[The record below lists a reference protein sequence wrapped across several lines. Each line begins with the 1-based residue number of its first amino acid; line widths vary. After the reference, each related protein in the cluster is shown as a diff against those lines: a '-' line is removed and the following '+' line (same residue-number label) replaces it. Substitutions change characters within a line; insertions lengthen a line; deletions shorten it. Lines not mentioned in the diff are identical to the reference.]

1 MFLRFQLKLIITAL
15 AATFAIAAPAA
26 AAAQEKIDLSAEI
39 GAATEYVSKGVEKSM
54 DEPHVYVTATASRGL
69 VYAKVYATA
78 VEMSQGSDSEIL
90 TTVGVTPE
98 AAGFE
103 FDFKGVYRLRPG
115 TRDGV
120 DSTYWEVEAD
130 VTRKT
135 GPVSTRLRVNYTP
148 DGFAGAKEAWW
159 IEANSTLKVA
169 KRTKISAALGRR
181 VVENGTDFTAWNVGV
196 RQGLVK
202 NLEAD
207 VRWYGTSKGD
217 SLRGQYRPGLVGSL
231 ILKI

>member
-1 MFLRFQLKLIITAL
+1 MFSGFQLKRAISGL
-15 AATFAIAAPAA
+15 AAIFAASAAGA
-26 AAAQEKIDLSAEI
+26 AAAQDKIDLSAEI

-54 DEPHVYVTATASRGL
+54 DEPHVYVTATASKGIAY
-69 VYAKVYATA
+69 VKVYATA

-98 AAGFE
+98 AGGFE
-103 FDFKGVYRLRPG
+103 FDVKGIYRLRPG

-159 IEANSTLKVA
+159 IEANSTVKVA
-169 KRTKISAALGRR
+169 KRTKVSAALGRR
-181 VVENGTDFTAWNVGV
+181 EVENGTDFTAWNIGV
-196 RQGLVK
+196 RQGLLK
-202 NLEAD
+202 NLDAD

-231 ILKI
+231 ILKF